1 MSHTIQM
8 YDPKREYKVYKREID
23 NAIRCVLNHGLFVNG
38 PEVKLLEP
46 QLAEFV
52 GVKHAI
58 TCSNGTDA
66 LKVALLAIG
75 VNPGDEVI
83 TVAHTW
89 ISTAEVISLINAKP
103 VFCDICPDTF
113 NMDHTKLEALITDK
127 TKAIMPVSLYGQTA
141 DMDAINEIAEKHN
154 IPVIEDGAQS
164 FGATYKGKQSCNLST
179 IGTTSFF
186 PSKPL
191 GGYGD
196 GGAMFTNDDELAN
209 KMRQIKNHGC
219 AKRFHHKY
227 IGMNARMDTIQAAII
242 GTKLKRYNQTMM
254 KRKRCAAR
262 YINRLKKTP
271 LIKIPSIKEDRE
283 CVWAQFSILAES
295 NNMRD
300 YIVKFLKENGI
311 NVAIFYPVP
320 LHFQE
325 CFNYLGYKSGDL
337 PVTEDICSRVF
348 NLPCYGE
355 LTSEEQTRIVLIVK
369 CGITKYIET
378 H

>member
-66 LKVALLAIG
+66 LKVSLLALG

-141 DMDAINEIAEKHN
+141 HMNAINEIAEKHN

-262 YINRLKKTP
+262 YINQLKKTP
-271 LIKIPSIKEDRE
+271 LIKLPSIKEDRE

-300 YIVKFLKENGI
+300 I
-311 NVAIFYPVP
+311 
-320 LHFQE
+320 
-325 CFNYLGYKSGDL
+325 
-337 PVTEDICSRVF
+337 ICSITFVI
-348 NLPCYGE
+348 NL
-355 LTSEEQTRIVLIVK
+355 V
-369 CGITKYIET
+369 
-378 H
+378 

>member
-1 MSHTIQM
+1 MSNIIQM
-8 YDPKREYKVYKREID
+8 YDPKREYKAYKQEFD
-23 NAIRCVLNHGLFVNG
+23 NAIQDVLNHGLFING

-46 QLAEFV
+46 ELAQFV

-66 LKVALLAIG
+66 LKVALLALG
-75 VNPGDEVI
+75 VNQGDEVI

-141 DMDAINEIAEKHN
+141 DMDAINEIAEKYN

-164 FGATYKGKQSCNLST
+164 FGAIYKGKRSCNLST

-191 GGYGD
+191 GCYGD

-209 KMRQIKNHGC
+209 KIRQIKNHGC
-219 AKRFHHKY
+219 VKRFHHKY

-242 GTKLKRYNQTMM
+242 GTKLKRYDETII
-254 KRKRCAAR
+254 KRKKCAE
-262 YINRLKKTP
+262 YYLSNLNDLSGIILPIVKK
-271 LIKIPSIKEDRE
+271 ERE
-283 CVWAQFSILAES
+283 SVWAQFSILAAS
-295 NNMRD
+295 NDMRD
-300 YIVKFLKENGI
+300 YLVKFLKENSI
-311 NVAIFYPVP
+311 NIAIFYPVP

-325 CFNYLGYKSGDL
+325 CFNNLGYKDGDL

-355 LTSEEQTRIVLIVK
+355 LTYEEQMRIILMLK
-369 CGITKYIET
+369 CGITKYIENN
-378 H
+378 